1 MFLRENEALFV
12 GAWGYVILLCGFLV
26 QVLAMGLQ
34 QSLAILIF
42 SMSDNRKYQVV
53 DNGNIGKKSW
63 FISKLL

>member
-1 MFLRENEALFV
+1 MRHFFV
-12 GAWGYVILLCGFLV
+12 GGWGYVILLCGFLV

-53 DNGNIGKKSW
+53 DNGNIGKKS
-63 FISKLL
+63 